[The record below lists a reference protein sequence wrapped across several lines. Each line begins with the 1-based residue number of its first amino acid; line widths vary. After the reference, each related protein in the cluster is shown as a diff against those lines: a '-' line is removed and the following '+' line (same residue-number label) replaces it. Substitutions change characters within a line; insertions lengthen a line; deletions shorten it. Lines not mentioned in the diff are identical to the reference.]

1 MRSPR
6 ALESRPDVLWR
17 MTGQLWADVEQQLP
31 LTQGQLDAL
40 VEACFRIGVHPATE
54 PAQALTLLARA
65 HRLDNANPKHPY
77 HVGLLY
83 LRHGRLEAAVR
94 WLTAA
99 AELSPAHHRIWAH
112 LSLAH
117 RQLDEARAGSDGY
130 SAGDRSRGEAIAD
143 TFRAGRH
150 A

>member
-117 RQLDEARAGSDGY
+117 RQLDEAVSTA
-130 SAGDRSRGEAIAD
+130 
-143 TFRAGRH
+143 
-150 A
+150 